1 MPSNKRWGEITV
13 TKMPVPEGKIT
24 SSEIFAT
31 PEVIVEP
38 VIPEEPTEIEQKEE
52 ERENED

>member
-1 MPSNKRWGEITV
+1 M

-31 PEVIVEP
+31 PEVK
-38 VIPEEPTEIEQKEE
+38 EEPKVEEVVAEE
-52 ERENED
+52 EPKKK

>member
-1 MPSNKRWGEITV
+1 
-13 TKMPVPEGKIT
+13 MPVPEGKIT

-38 VIPEEPTEIEQKEE
+38 VIPEELTEIEQKEE
-52 ERENED
+52 EREE